1 MRKFLKYMLSI
12 ICMSFV
18 GGMITLFIG
27 NHYDRLQRMEYE
39 KEREEFHIQWKTD
52 KENKVIEKRKLFSQ
66 LVTTCIL
73 SPYWKEYKE
82 DYLQMAENSG
92 LDMSSKMF
100 DEMIFS
106 DYSYSIVERFIKKY
120 YHRDSNERELLRS
133 YNSPA
138 LSYDL
143 FENQAIPERLS
154 YFDVYKKCLP
164 DRLSFIQKQK
174 PEDSALQV
182 FTGMAIVLSIICII
196 YLGLKK
202 T

>member
-18 GGMITLFIG
+18 GGMITLFVG

-39 KEREEFHIQWKTD
+39 KKREEFHIQWKTD

-120 YHRDSNERELLRS
+120 YYHSKEKHH
-133 YNSPA
+133 
-138 LSYDL
+138 
-143 FENQAIPERLS
+143 ENYR
-154 YFDVYKKCLP
+154 K
-164 DRLSFIQKQK
+164 RN
-174 PEDSALQV
+174 
-182 FTGMAIVLSIICII
+182 
-196 YLGLKK
+196 
-202 T
+202 